1 MLSLFVCLSRFCVY
15 LISAKVLKCMKNKF
29 ERIENKRKEINCIVK
44 SGKEPSRSSLI
55 WRNTQAIHSVSN
67 FQKIHS
73 LRLRKQK
80 VCIYEIPIRQL
91 HVFVFFCNKETSS
104 FGVHLKFHN
113 KIEFIV
119 KVYLAALPCKAKF
132 YSNFSICIV
141 YIVRNEH
148 QKWLFYYSEIG
159 SGMPCT
165 FKMSKSYSLLII
177 WKFRLSY
184 KPRQKNERKISQI
197 NPDVD
202 CICISTKTILKH
214 KSKWRE
220 V

>member
-1 MLSLFVCLSRFCVY
+1 M
-15 LISAKVLKCMKNKF
+15 
-29 ERIENKRKEINCIVK
+29 
-44 SGKEPSRSSLI
+44 
-55 WRNTQAIHSVSN
+55 
-67 FQKIHS
+67 
-73 LRLRKQK
+73 
-80 VCIYEIPIRQL
+80 
-91 HVFVFFCNKETSS
+91 FVFFLCNKGTSS

-119 KVYLAALPCKAKF
+119 KVYLAALPCEAKF

-148 QKWLFYYSEIG
+148 QKWLFYYLEIG
-159 SGMPCT
+159 SSMSCT

-184 KPRQKNERKISQI
+184 KPRPKNERKISQI
-197 NPDVD
+197 NPDDD

-214 KSKWRE
+214 ESKWRGE
-220 V
+220 LLTCHRKIKLVFFFSMIYFFTEDYLYV